1 MKCLCGM
8 TCFAGQ
14 IWPVGRSLETLQEI
28 SWTFISWLC
37 MCMHSIFCTVV
48 PQPLIQKSIRDNVA
62 APFHQSLSQRS
73 EWLTRKSRCRFRKQD
88 ILNLYAIAVC
98 RWTLHIDSFFLPG
111 RSQLQPLTVIT
122 ECSFELHDFEFGA
135 FVVQYDSQQSQQT
148 SEKNVIELYSLPQ
161 QTTGKSRC
169 SDAWKLLHASVITT
183 AWKAQLHGLLK
194 MSPTPELEH
203 FRIDILSSFWTLFCG
218 NSLSALDN

>member
-98 RWTLHIDSFFLPG
+98 RWTLHIDSFFCLDAA
-111 RSQLQPLTVIT
+111 S
-122 ECSFELHDFEFGA
+122 
-135 FVVQYDSQQSQQT
+135 
-148 SEKNVIELYSLPQ
+148 YSLLP
-161 QTTGKSRC
+161 
-169 SDAWKLLHASVITT
+169 LLQNVPLNFTILNSVR
-183 AWKAQLHGLLK
+183 LLFNTIHNNHNKHLKK
-194 MSPTPELEH
+194 M
-203 FRIDILSSFWTLFCG
+203 
-218 NSLSALDN
+218 